1 MVSGPKPSFDA
12 KVAGGNSMAGEV
24 EMGKSRVNALI
35 GIVFVCQSMFVWS
48 APEGPWNDP
57 SFSRGVI
64 ALVGC
69 GFLYSA
75 GFQMLFG
82 KKGWIPYLRL
92 WNTAPTSIA
101 KITGAA
107 GVITI
112 VAAVGM
118 GNDSTLPPT
127 FSLISLLFGFLL
139 LLYAAYAWLVISGP
153 LREESAVE

>member
-1 MVSGPKPSFDA
+1 MESDPKPSFDA
-12 KVAGGNSMAGEV
+12 EMFGGDSMGEKI
-24 EMGKSRVNALI
+24 EMDKARLNALI

-48 APEGPWNDP
+48 SPEGPWNDP
-57 SFSRGVI
+57 SFTRGVI

-75 GFQMLFG
+75 GFQMLFR

-92 WNTAPTSIA
+92 WKTEPTSIA
-101 KITGAA
+101 KITGVA
-107 GVITI
+107 GVVTI

-118 GNDSTLPPT
+118 GNDSTLPAT

-153 LREESAVE
+153 LREETVAE